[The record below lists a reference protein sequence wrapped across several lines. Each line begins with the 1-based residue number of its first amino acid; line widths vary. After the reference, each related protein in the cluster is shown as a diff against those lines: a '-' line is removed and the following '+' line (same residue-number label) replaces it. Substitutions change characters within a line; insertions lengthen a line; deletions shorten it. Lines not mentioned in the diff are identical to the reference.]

1 VFNDFK
7 QLVKGLKTEFHSGR
21 KNFAIDCIENIIS
34 AEVIFNNVLS
44 APVLKPATPRA
55 ATPNP
60 FLTPSDF
67 LTPLGNENSGVQRPP
82 PQSLEMSTIPGLF
95 PVHGATPPLMLSD
108 LHSANATTEQHLLD
122 GGNTTAPSRT
132 INNVDLQLTIV
143 DETAIANEATTPVV
157 PASDCV
163 RDTTSSHHLASQP
176 NVHLQTL
183 DAGHT
188 FDLVFI
194 DLPSLAWLRPAWL
207 EHDLNGRLLYRLQ
220 PPHLADVLVDLELA
234 SQRYITSR
242 NQKLNIARAIYTL
255 ILADDT
261 SQSSNIAAWDRYSL
275 TLPPINNLLTVNSET
290 VPPRPPPGTVNNP
303 LVLSSPSSVGNDSQA
318 AFGSSFV
325 VTPSGTIDLRT
336 PISSATP
343 QHGRPHIAAL
353 HAPVQRL
360 FSQSPVQQQSSIA
373 NLIQAPSSTS
383 PRRWPTSPSPALWRM
398 ERRRL
403 RWPT

>member
-1 VFNDFK
+1 MPPRRILPFPPPRSVHFGAGATEPPSTDESVTNDS
-7 QLVKGLKTEFHSGR
+7 QQIIPSSASQAADVLNTSASAADEFFDALPSHSSTQIGYSIVQSPVTPHGPL
-21 KNFAIDCIENIIS
+21 IDGIENRIS
-34 AEVIFNNVLS
+34 AEVIFNTVLS
-44 APVLKPATPRA
+44 APVLTPATPRA

-194 DLPSLAWLRPAWL
+194 DLPSLDWLRPAWL

-220 PPHLADVLVDLELA
+220 PPHLANVLVDLELGF
-234 SQRYITSR
+234 R
-242 NQKLNIARAIYTL
+242 
-255 ILADDT
+255 
-261 SQSSNIAAWDRYSL
+261 
-275 TLPPINNLLTVNSET
+275 V
-290 VPPRPPPGTVNNP
+290 
-303 LVLSSPSSVGNDSQA
+303 
-318 AFGSSFV
+318 
-325 VTPSGTIDLRT
+325 
-336 PISSATP
+336 
-343 QHGRPHIAAL
+343 
-353 HAPVQRL
+353 
-360 FSQSPVQQQSSIA
+360 
-373 NLIQAPSSTS
+373 
-383 PRRWPTSPSPALWRM
+383 
-398 ERRRL
+398 
-403 RWPT
+403 